1 MRAFRKTAIIQLS
14 IMNKPDYIRT
24 MVELQQEIEKL
35 KAENEQFRLQ
45 MKAI

>member
-1 MRAFRKTAIIQLS
+1 
-14 IMNKPDYIRT
+14 MNKPDYIRT